1 MFNKYGYPQLAFSAV
16 TDRAPELAKRWP
28 NSFWFLGT
36 SAQYVD
42 SLAQLLKKLRDEGKI
57 NANVAMIS
65 VADGF
70 GIDLSGAARKGFA
83 DAGFKLSYDKSY
95 PVGTQDL
102 APIIADAKASGADTF
117 VAFSYPPDTMA
128 LTEQSKVASFAPKV
142 MFLGVGVGFPLYP
155 QRFGADTEGIISLGG
170 WSRDNASTQAY
181 AKKHQEMFNRGPDR
195 WGSQVGYA
203 SLQMLEQA
211 VERVGKIDREAI
223 VKELQTGTFDTVIGK
238 IKLENNMPK
247 DAFWHIGQWQD
258 GFFVGIAPQRVRAC
272 HRRDAEAGLQA
283 VAVFGKGGG
292 SRAAVSSRGWLE
304 TATEPGR
311 AGCGGPATRSMLI
324 EVVLTG
330 LTLGG
335 MYALTAMGLTL
346 QYGVARIM
354 NLSYG
359 ELLIAA
365 AFAALWFYHG
375 AGRQPTPRPGR
386 RPADCLCRELR
397 GLPPPA
403 AAAGPTGEDPRRAR
417 GRQHPRHLRPA
428 VRHPGRPAGDLR
440 RRLLQLFLP
449 RRSREVLGATVA
461 ANRLL
466 ALPMGVRHRAR
477 PLPRPDAD
485 PDTAPPSG
493 RSRSIR

>member
-1 MFNKYGYPQLAFSAV
+1 MNRGQVFLLAMIAALVAGVPGFAAAQDKIKVGYAISKSGPNAGGANITQIPNYEMWVKEVNAKGGLMLSGKRVPIEVVEYDDRSNAEEAIRAVERLVTQDKVDLLFPPWGTGLNLAVGPVFNKYGYPQLAFSAV

-28 NSFWFLGT
+28 NSFWLLGT

-42 SLAQLLKKLRDEGKI
+42 SLSALLKKLRDEGKI

-83 DAGFKLSYDKSY
+83 DAGFKLAYDKSY

-155 QRFGADTEGIISLGG
+155 QRFGADTEGVISLGG
-170 WSRDNASTQAY
+170 WSRDNESTQAY

-247 DAFWHIGQWQD
+247 DAFWHIGQWQN
-258 GFFVGIAPQRVRAC
+258 GFFVGVAPQR
-272 HRRDAEAGLQA
+272 
-283 VAVFGKGGG
+283 
-292 SRAAVSSRGWLE
+292 S
-304 TATEPGR
+304 
-311 AGCGGPATRSMLI
+311 
-324 EVVLTG
+324 
-330 LTLGG
+330 
-335 MYALTAMGLTL
+335 
-346 QYGVARIM
+346 GVATVV
-354 NLSYG
+354 
-359 ELLIAA
+359 
-365 AFAALWFYHG
+365 
-375 AGRQPTPRPGR
+375 TPK
-386 RPADCLCRELR
+386 PAWK
-397 GLPPPA
+397 
-403 AAAGPTGEDPRRAR
+403 
-417 GRQHPRHLRPA
+417 Q
-428 VRHPGRPAGDLR
+428 
-440 RRLLQLFLP
+440 
-449 RRSREVLGATVA
+449 
-461 ANRLL
+461 
-466 ALPMGVRHRAR
+466 
-477 PLPRPDAD
+477 
-485 PDTAPPSG
+485 
-493 RSRSIR
+493 